1 MQIIPYVLRRI
12 GLAIFVL
19 LGVTIITFFLSHSIG
34 GNPIV
39 ALLGREASLHP
50 DLVTKLSARYHFND
64 PIWLQFYYYVL
75 NLLQGNLGYST
86 SRGFLPVSTVIGQTL
101 PYTIQIAFF
110 AYVISL
116 VLGIGFGVL
125 AALYRGRT
133 VDRSIRT
140 LYLAGISTPAF
151 FIALLLLIVFPY
163 FLHWLPNGGAV
174 NPNIP
179 PPHAITGIPMLDA
192 LIEGRFAYFSSAFMH
207 VILPSLALAIATF
220 GVVVRIL
227 RSSLL
232 DVMQANFIRTARAK
246 GLDEET
252 VFFKHGLRNALIS
265 VVTILSLM
273 ITWLITGT
281 IFVENIFAY
290 PGMGQYVFSALVAQ
304 DYPGILATTLIFAV
318 VIVSANLLADLLYV
332 VVDPQIRLG

>member
-1 MQIIPYVLRRI
+1 MEDQLQVLPYILRRI

-19 LGVTIITFFLSHSIG
+19 LGVTIITFFLSHSVG

-39 ALLGREASLHP
+39 ALLGKQASLHP
-50 DLVTKLSARYHFND
+50 QLVAELSAKYHFND
-64 PIWLQFYYYVL
+64 PIWIQFYYYIL

-86 SRGFLPVSTVIGQTL
+86 SRGFLPVSSVISQTL

-125 AALYRGRT
+125 AALYHGRT

-140 LYLAGISTPAF
+140 FYLAGISTPAF
-151 FIALLLLIVFPY
+151 FIALLMLIVFPY
-163 FLHWLPNGGAV
+163 YLHWLPIGGAV

-179 PPHAITGIPMLDA
+179 PPHILTGIPMLDA
-192 LIEGRFAYFSSAFMH
+192 LIEGNFAYLSSAFIH

-252 VFFKHGLRNALIS
+252 VFFKHG
-265 VVTILSLM
+265 
-273 ITWLITGT
+273 
-281 IFVENIFAY
+281 
-290 PGMGQYVFSALVAQ
+290 
-304 DYPGILATTLIFAV
+304 
-318 VIVSANLLADLLYV
+318 
-332 VVDPQIRLG
+332 